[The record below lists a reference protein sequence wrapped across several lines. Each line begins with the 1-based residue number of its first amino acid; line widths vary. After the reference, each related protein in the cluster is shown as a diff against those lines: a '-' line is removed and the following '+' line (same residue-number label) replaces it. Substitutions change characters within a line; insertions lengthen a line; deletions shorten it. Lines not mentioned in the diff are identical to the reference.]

1 MLLTPTY
8 HAGINKAFT
17 QLGLLMRI
25 NGWQR
30 LGILIS
36 VAWLLATS
44 WAYFDE
50 LWNQPSE
57 WTDYLPHSSY
67 EWVADLDFT
76 QKAHED
82 EKRQGKDFSYGI
94 YFMKPTF
101 SISGFLTFSLSP
113 ILASWLVVYLVLYTF
128 RWVKRGFQT

>member
-1 MLLTPTY
+1 
-8 HAGINKAFT
+8 
-17 QLGLLMRI
+17 MRI

-50 LWNQPSE
+50 LWNNPSAM
-57 WTDYLPHSSY
+57 TTYLPDSSY
-67 EWVADLDFT
+67 ELYEWVSDLDFT

-82 EKRQGKDFSYGI
+82 HKLQGKDFAYGFI
-94 YFMKPTF
+94 FLKPTF

-113 ILASWLVVYLVLYTF
+113 ILASWLVVYLVIYTS
-128 RWVKRGFQT
+128 RWVKRGFQTYS